1 MTNDNNV
8 NWFYYKNMNVPLDF
22 VCFEASA
29 APRPENSAS
38 AKDALFRLD
47 TQITI
52 FKLFRLLKKMHKFF
66 ESTDS

>member
-1 MTNDNNV
+1 
-8 NWFYYKNMNVPLDF
+8 MNVPLDF

-38 AKDALFRLD
+38 AKDALFSLD

-52 FKLFRLLKKMHKFF
+52 FKLFQLLKKNA
-66 ESTDS
+66 